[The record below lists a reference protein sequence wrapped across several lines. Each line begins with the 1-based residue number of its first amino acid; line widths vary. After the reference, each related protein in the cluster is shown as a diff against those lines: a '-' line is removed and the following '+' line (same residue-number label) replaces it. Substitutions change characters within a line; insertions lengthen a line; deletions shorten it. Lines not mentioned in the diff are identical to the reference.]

1 MSFIN
6 WSDVPVQTLA
16 PGVRLRTPYGERI
29 MLSLVE
35 LDEGAVV
42 APHSHPH
49 EQAGIVLEGM
59 LELTIDGH
67 ARTLK
72 AGEAYITPG
81 NVTHSARA
89 VGSGC
94 KVLDVFS
101 PVREDYAKWDEPIHE
116 MNGDVRLKPGRY
128 RAKGIAEN
136 VML

>member
-1 MSFIN
+1 
-6 WSDVPVQTLA
+6 
-16 PGVRLRTPYGERI
+16 

-59 LELTIDGH
+59 LELTIDGQ

-72 AGEAYITPG
+72 AGEAYIAPG
-81 NVTHSARA
+81 NLMHSARS
-89 VGSGC
+89 VGGKC

-101 PVREDYAKWDEPIHE
+101 PVREDYAKGT
-116 MNGDVRLKPGRY
+116 NQYTR
-128 RAKGIAEN
+128 
-136 VML
+136 

>member
-1 MSFIN
+1 MSFIDWN
-6 WSDVPVQTLA
+6 NVPVQTLA

-42 APHSHPH
+42 PPHSHPH

-72 AGEAYITPG
+72 AGEAYIAAG
-81 NVTHSARA
+81 NVTHSARS
-89 VGSGC
+89 VGGSC

-101 PVREDYAKWDEPIHE
+101 PIREDYAKGS
-116 MNGDVRLKPGRY
+116 NQFTR
-128 RAKGIAEN
+128 
-136 VML
+136 

>member
-1 MSFIN
+1 MPFID

-67 ARTLK
+67 VRTLK
-72 AGEAYITPG
+72 AGEAYIAPG

-89 VGSGC
+89 VGSRC
-94 KVLDVFS
+94 RVLDVFS
-101 PVREDYAKWDEPIHE
+101 PVREDYAKG
-116 MNGDVRLKPGRY
+116 MNQYTK
-128 RAKGIAEN
+128 A
-136 VML
+136 

>member
-1 MSFIN
+1 MAFID
-6 WSDVPVQTLA
+6 WSKVPVQTLA

-42 APHSHPH
+42 PQHSHPH
-49 EQAGIVLEGM
+49 EQAGMVLEGM

-72 AGEAYITPG
+72 AGEAYIMAG
-81 NVTHSARA
+81 NVAHSARA
-89 VGSGC
+89 VGGGC

-101 PVREDYAKWDEPIHE
+101 PIREDYAKG
-116 MNGDVRLKPGRY
+116 MNEYTR
-128 RAKGIAEN
+128 
-136 VML
+136 